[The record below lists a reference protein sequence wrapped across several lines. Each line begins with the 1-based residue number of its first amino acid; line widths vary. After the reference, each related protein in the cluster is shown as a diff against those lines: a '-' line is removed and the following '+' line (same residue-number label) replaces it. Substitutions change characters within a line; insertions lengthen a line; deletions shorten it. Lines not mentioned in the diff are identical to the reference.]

1 MMEDQTKES
10 MAQCPMASMCKGM
23 AEKSHSRLVLLL
35 PGVLLIL
42 VGVII
47 LIEPKI
53 LVWLMA
59 AVAIVLGALFLMIAN
74 FIHRMSQQSASGHA

>member
-1 MMEDQTKES
+1 MMVAQTKKT

-23 AEKSHSRLVLLL
+23 AEKPHSRLVLLL
-35 PGVLLIL
+35 PGLLLIL

-59 AVAIVLGALFLMIAN
+59 AVAIILGILFLMIAN
-74 FIHRMSQQSASGHA
+74 FVHRMGQQSGSAPG